1 MVQWRLMCLLCMLV
15 LQACTEVRSD
25 CPAGEVP
32 MGNFCTREGS
42 TTTPDASATDTP
54 TAVCPA
60 GQTLCGFGCA
70 NLQTDGANC
79 GACRVGCATGQ
90 VCSSG
95 ACVPQ
100 GTSCSAPMQMCG
112 GICTDVSS
120 NRSNCGACGNACP
133 VGQSC
138 SGGACSLVCSTGLT
152 NCGGRCL
159 NVTGNDASNCGA
171 CGSACAPGQTCASGI
186 CRAGATCTLGE
197 ASVCVAGASAPG
209 CCVDGRRC
217 AAYVSGGPT
226 HCCRDEG
233 GACTI
238 ADGTGCCGSL
248 SCISGICRGRPGSA
262 CASNAECS
270 WNGVCLPESLGY
282 PMGYCVPSCLTNRTE
297 CTSAGGVCQN
307 EFCLRACDATR
318 ACRTGYRCSLIPG
331 SSTGYCYPSCVT
343 SPSICNSGNRCDSAT
358 GACVV
363 SSGRSVGQ
371 CCTQNTDC
379 MSRNCG
385 AEIGSACAGMRVCT

>member
-42 TTTPDASATDTP
+42 TTTPDASTTDTP

-100 GTSCSAPMQMCG
+100 GMSCSAPMQMCG

-209 CCVDGRRC
+209 CCADGRRC

-233 GACTI
+233 GACTL

-248 SCISGICRGRPGSA
+248 VCASGVCSRCRAVHETCSSNGQCCSGA
-262 CASNAECS
+262 CANNPGYGPGPTCVTTCRSGADCPS
-270 WNGVCLPESLGY
+270 GCCLPNQGTMAMACADREFCDSRST
-282 PMGYCVPSCLTNRTE
+282 CIVS
-297 CTSAGGVCQN
+297 GGVGTCSTDSQC
-307 EFCLRACDATR
+307 CLFTDLNQPRA
-318 ACRTGYRCSLIPG
+318 
-331 SSTGYCYPSCVT
+331 
-343 SPSICNSGNRCDSAT
+343 SICNDGTCTRLCS
-358 GACVV
+358 
-363 SSGRSVGQ
+363 RSGQ
-371 CCTQNTDC
+371 CTSNCCALNTRI
-379 MSRNCG
+379 SRWTCVT
-385 AEIGSACAGMRVCT
+385 GSAGCAPP